1 MAPLQ
6 HTVLLPRVREIAWLA
21 GAEILKF
28 YRRDFSVREKADRSP
43 VTEADE
49 AAEKIIIPALQ
60 ALAPDVPVV
69 AEEMMA
75 GGAKVNVGD
84 GPFWLVDPLDG
95 TKEFVEH
102 RDEFTVNIAL
112 VENRRPVLG
121 VVYVPAREETYA
133 AAGPG
138 TAMASRGNRQER
150 GIAARRPPADG
161 VVVTASRRHGDQDQ
175 MDHLLGTMKVKETKI
190 TGSSVKFCLIA
201 AGEAD
206 IYPRY
211 GNTSEWD
218 TAAGHAVLIGAG
230 GSVRTL
236 DGAELLYAKPNFLN
250 PEFIARGV
258 EP

>member
-84 GPFWLVDPLDG
+84 GPFGSSTLRHEGVRRAPTNSPSTSPWGIMAGAGRRSRAGARGDP
-95 TKEFVEH
+95 
-102 RDEFTVNIAL
+102 RR
-112 VENRRPVLG
+112 RRPVR
-121 VVYVPAREETYA
+121 PWR
-133 AAGPG
+133 AGA
-138 TAMASRGNRQER
+138 TAER
-150 GIAARRPPADG
+150 GTAARRPPADG
-161 VVVTASRRHGDQDQ
+161 VATASRRHGDQTRWTS
-175 MDHLLGTMKVKETKI
+175 LAPKVKETKI
-190 TGSSVKFCLIA
+190 TGLGQVLLIA
-201 AGEAD
+201 AGEAT
-206 IYPRY
+206 PTR
-211 GNTSEWD
+211 
-218 TAAGHAVLIGAG
+218 AATRPNGTPPQAMPCRSARAAVYRRRRAALCQAQL
-230 GSVRTL
+230 STPSSRPA
-236 DGAELLYAKPNFLN
+236 AEP
-250 PEFIARGV
+250 
-258 EP
+258 